1 MQGKTIKQI
10 REKLVLS
17 QGEFAKLLG
26 VSRQTVSNWETGTY
40 YISDKYKE
48 KILLLLHLKGE

>member
-17 QGEFAKLLG
+17 QEEFAKLIG
-26 VSRQTVSNWETGTY
+26 VSRQTVSNWETSTY
-40 YISDKYKE
+40 YISKKYKE
-48 KILLLLHLKGE
+48 KILSLLKGE